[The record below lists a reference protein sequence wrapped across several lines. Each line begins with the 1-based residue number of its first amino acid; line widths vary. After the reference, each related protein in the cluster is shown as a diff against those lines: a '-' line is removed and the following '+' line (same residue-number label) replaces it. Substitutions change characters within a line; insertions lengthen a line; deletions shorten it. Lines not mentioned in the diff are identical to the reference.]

1 MRLSKS
7 GDSARRKSHLGW
19 QAKLLAGVSLA
30 AGSLVVAGAS
40 AGPAAARA
48 KPINILAINDTSG
61 YTKVYGTQENLGLE
75 AGAAYVNAHG
85 GILGHKVVV
94 TTVNDNG
101 DPATA
106 ASVAR
111 QQLSSN
117 PGKYTMVWAGSES
130 ITTAAIAPIL
140 KTYNVLSFASTD
152 GSNECA
158 AVSACPRLFI
168 MFGNNGLPE
177 VADSSYFVTHKIKK
191 VGLLAEGT
199 NYTEAELTYI
209 QHDLARAGIKTV
221 TTTFPPTAVSVT
233 SEMQS
238 LQSAGVQSV
247 MALVFGTSAGYV
259 LGARSTLGWKAPL
272 VFDSAGSTADL
283 PTLAPTS
290 QLQGVSET
298 ATYCQNGSSNV
309 PAWGKE
315 VAYAPSHPIGE
326 IPCEVSGPGWD
337 SILFLKDAAE
347 KANSLSQKAL
357 LSAVQS
363 LKEAKGQLGFNFV
376 TFQGYCFSHTNH
388 QNVCNTASD
397 FQVVPVGKL
406 VNSRLH
412 PLGS

>member
-1 MRLSKS
+1 MRRQHSRGSIK
-7 GDSARRKSHLGW
+7 RKSHVRW
-19 QAKLLAGVSLA
+19 QAMMLAGISLA
-30 AGSLVVAGAS
+30 AASLVAVGPSVAPAS
-40 AGPAAARA
+40 AKS

-61 YTKVYGTQENLGLE
+61 YTKVYGIQENLGLE
-75 AGAAYVNAHG
+75 AGAAYVDAHG

-111 QQLSSN
+111 QELSAN

-140 KTYNVLSFASTD
+140 KSYHVLSFASTD

-158 AVSACPRLFI
+158 QVSACPRLFI

-177 VADSSYFVTHKIKK
+177 VADASYFVAHKIKK

-199 NYTEAELTYI
+199 NYTEAELAYI
-209 QHDLARAGIKTV
+209 QKDLKKAGITTV
-221 TTTFPPTAVSVT
+221 TQTFPPTAVSVT
-233 SEMQS
+233 PEMQS
-238 LQSAGVQSV
+238 LQSSGVQSV

-259 LGARSTLGWKAPL
+259 LGARSTLGWSAPL

-290 QLQGVSET
+290 QLKGVSET
-298 ATYCQNGSSNV
+298 ATYCQNGASNV

-315 VAYAPSHPIGE
+315 VKYAPSHPIGE

-337 SILFLKDAAE
+337 SILFLKDAAN
-347 KANSLSQKAL
+347 KAKSISQSAL
-357 LSAVQS
+357 MNAVQTI
-363 LKEAKGQLGFNFV
+363 KEKKGQPGFNFV